1 VDASEVVPGLTLIAV
16 LAIMLVEL
24 RISQANERILR
35 QRGAVDVDD
44 RVYGAMRWAYP
55 AAFVVMA
62 IEGTLRGA
70 LVIPVMWAGLVVFLA
85 AKALKTWAI
94 ASLGHRW
101 TYRVLVLPDAPL
113 VTRGPYA
120 FIRHPNYVGVIGE
133 LVGFAM
139 LTGALVSGPLATIVF
154 AELVRRRIVAEEKA
168 LGIR

>member
-1 VDASEVVPGLTLIAV
+1 
-16 LAIMLVEL
+16 
-24 RISQANERILR
+24 
-35 QRGAVDVDD
+35 
-44 RVYGAMRWAYP
+44 
-55 AAFVVMA
+55 MA